1 MIPKHIKL
9 LFCIPFIIIIG
20 YTVYLLTKY
29 SSIPDIIPIHGYGGR
44 NDGFG
49 SKLFLFAPI
58 VLNLIILVFIGL
70 TISKPDKIRFT
81 FEVEEEDKEKTY
93 YQYQLV
99 LIILSI
105 FVTLIMSPLSFSDVV
120 FK

>member
-1 MIPKHIKL
+1 MISRPIKL
-9 LFCIPFIIIIG
+9 LFCVPLIIIIV
-20 YTVYLLTKY
+20 YTAYLFTRY
-29 SSIPDIIPIHGYGGR
+29 SSIPDIIPIHGYGGK

-49 SKLFLFAPI
+49 SKLFLFAPV
-58 VLNLIILVFIGL
+58 VLNLIILAFIWMM
-70 TISKPDKIRFT
+70 IRKPEKIKFT
-81 FEVEEEDKEKTY
+81 FEVKDEDKAKTY

-99 LIILSI
+99 LIILAL

>member
-9 LFCIPFIIIIG
+9 LFCVPFVIIVC
-20 YTVYLLTKY
+20 YTAYLLTRY
-29 SSIPDIIPIHGYGGR
+29 NSIPDIIPIHGYGGK

-58 VLNLIILVFIGL
+58 VLNLAILAFIWRIIR
-70 TISKPDKIRFT
+70 KPDKIKFT
-81 FEVEEEDKEKTY
+81 FEVKEEDKERTSS
-93 YQYQLV
+93 QYQLV
-99 LIILSI
+99 LIILAI
-105 FVTLIMSPLSFSDVV
+105 FVTIIMSPLSFSDVV

>member
-9 LFCIPFIIIIG
+9 LFCIPFVIIIC
-20 YTVYLLTKY
+20 YTGYLLTKY
-29 SSIPDIIPIHGYGGR
+29 SSIPDIIPIHGYGGK

-58 VLNLIILVFIGL
+58 LLNLIILGFIWM
-70 TISKPDKIRFT
+70 IIRKPEKIKFT
-81 FEVEEEDKEKTY
+81 FEVEEEDKTKTIA
-93 YQYQLV
+93 QYQLV
-99 LIILSI
+99 LIILAI
-105 FVTLIMSPLSFSDVV
+105 FVTVIMSPLSFSDIV

>member
-9 LFCIPFIIIIG
+9 LFCIPFIIILG
-20 YTVYLLTKY
+20 YTAYLITRY
-29 SSIPDIIPIHGYGGR
+29 DSIPDIIPIHGYGGK

-58 VLNLIILVFIGL
+58 VLNLIVLTFIWM
-70 TISKPDKIRFT
+70 TIRKPDKIKFT
-81 FEVEEEDKEKTY
+81 FDVKEEDKEKTY

-99 LIILSI
+99 LIILAI
-105 FVTLIMSPLSFSDVV
+105 FVTIIMSPLSFSDVV

>member
-20 YTVYLLTKY
+20 YTAFLLTRY
-29 SSIPDIIPIHGYGGR
+29 SAIPDIIPIHGYGGK

-58 VLNLIILVFIGL
+58 VLNLIILGFIWM
-70 TISKPDKIRFT
+70 IIRKPDKIKFT
-81 FEVEEEDKEKTY
+81 FEVKEEDKEKTY
-93 YQYQLV
+93 QQYQLV
-99 LIILSI
+99 LIILAI

>member
-20 YTVYLLTKY
+20 YTAYLLTQY
-29 SSIPDIIPIHGYGGR
+29 SSIPDIIPIHGYGGK
-44 NDGFG
+44 NDGYG
-49 SKLFLFAPI
+49 SKAFLFVPI
-58 VLNLIILVFIGL
+58 VLNLAILTFIWM
-70 TISKPDKIRFT
+70 TIKRPDKIKFT
-81 FEVEEEDKEKTY
+81 FEVKEEDQAKTY

-99 LIILSI
+99 LIILAI
-105 FVTLIMSPLSFSDVV
+105 FVTLMMSPLSFSDVV

>member
-9 LFCIPFIIIIG
+9 LFCIPFVIIIC

-29 SSIPDIIPIHGYGGR
+29 SSIPNIIPIHGYGGK

-58 VLNLIILVFIGL
+58 LLNLIILGFIWM
-70 TISKPDKIRFT
+70 IIRKPEKIKLT
-81 FEVEEEDKEKTY
+81 FEVKEEDQAKTAG
-93 YQYQLV
+93 QYQLV
-99 LIILSI
+99 LIILAI

-120 FK
+120 YK

>member
-9 LFCIPFIIIIG
+9 LFCIPFIIIIA
-20 YTVYLLTKY
+20 YTIYLFTRY
-29 SSIPDIIPIHGYGGR
+29 GSIPDIIPIHGYGGK

-49 SKLFLFAPI
+49 SKLFLFAPV
-58 VLNLIILVFIGL
+58 VLNLIILAFIWL
-70 TISKPDKIRFT
+70 IIRKPEKIKFT
-81 FEVEEEDKEKTY
+81 FEAKEEDEAKTY

-99 LIILSI
+99 LVILAI
-105 FVTLIMSPLSFSDVV
+105 FVTMVMSPLSFSDVV

>member
-1 MIPKHIKL
+1 MIPKHIKR
-9 LFCIPFIIIIG
+9 LFCIPLIIIIG
-20 YTVYLLTKY
+20 YTVYLLTRY
-29 SSIPDIIPIHGYGGR
+29 SSIPDIIPIHGYGGK

-49 SKLFLFAPI
+49 SKLFLFVPI
-58 VLNLIILVFIGL
+58 VLNLAILSFIWMIIR
-70 TISKPDKIRFT
+70 KPDKIKFT
-81 FEVEEEDKEKTY
+81 FEVKEEDKEKTY

-105 FVTLIMSPLSFSDVV
+105 FVTVIMSPLSFSDVV

>member
-9 LFCIPFIIIIG
+9 LFCIPFAIIFC
-20 YTVYLLTKY
+20 YTAYLVKRY
-29 SSIPDIIPIHGYGGR
+29 SSIPDIIPIHGYGGK

-58 VLNLIILVFIGL
+58 VLNLILLGFIWR
-70 TISKPDKIRFT
+70 IIRKPDAIKFT
-81 FEVEEEDKEKTY
+81 FESKEEDQAKTHS
-93 YQYQLV
+93 QYQLV
-99 LIILSI
+99 LIILAI
-105 FVTLIMSPLSFSDVV
+105 FITLIMSPLSFSDVV

>member
-20 YTVYLLTKY
+20 YTVYLLTRY
-29 SSIPDIIPIHGYGGR
+29 SSIPDIIPIHGYGGK

-58 VLNLIILVFIGL
+58 VLNVIILIFIWQ
-70 TISKPDKIRFT
+70 IIRKPDKIKFT
-81 FEVEEEDKEKTY
+81 FEGKEEDQAKTY
-93 YQYQLV
+93 YQYQQV
-99 LIILSI
+99 LIILAL
-105 FVTLIMSPLSFSDVV
+105 FVTIIMSPLSFSGVV

>member
-1 MIPKHIKL
+1 MIPRHIQL
-9 LFCIPFIIIIG
+9 LFCVPFIIIIG
-20 YTVYLLTKY
+20 YTAYLLTVY
-29 SSIPDIIPIHGYGGR
+29 SSIPDVIPIHGYGGR

-58 VLNLIILVFIGL
+58 LLNLAILPFIWL
-70 TISKPDKIRFT
+70 MIRKPDNIKFT
-81 FEVEEEDKEKTY
+81 FEAKDEDKAKTY

-99 LIILSI
+99 LVILAI
-105 FVTLIMSPLSFSDVV
+105 FVTVIMGPLSFSDIV

>member
-9 LFCIPFIIIIG
+9 LFCIPFIIIIV

-29 SSIPDIIPIHGYGGR
+29 SSIPDVIPIHGYGGK

-58 VLNLIILVFIGL
+58 VFNLVILIFIWMA
-70 TISKPDKIRFT
+70 IRKPDKIRFT
-81 FEVEEEDKEKTY
+81 FEVKEEDKEKTY

-99 LIILSI
+99 LIILAI
-105 FVTLIMSPLSFSDVV
+105 FVTLIMCPLSFSDVV